1 MNVRLKY
8 DLHFNAG
15 VYYRG
20 NTILNNYSLRLW
32 MITNTELPEDQNT
45 AFERMKYFVYNHV
58 DNTMFIDRAEQEQ
71 CARFLQAGLSITTM
85 PGDPVDQLIGI
96 MLYHKLNAIME
107 QRMTIVETELSSAQ
121 GQAMTYLHSEGEN
134 TLGVE
139 PPAWWQNADLS
150 HSDFALPESEKV
162 VSMQSTTAWRELD
175 LAWSDLPPSTDHG
188 NIVVFA
194 DFKPNNETK

>member
-20 NTILNNYSLRLW
+20 DTILNNYSLRLW
-32 MITNTELPEDQNT
+32 MITNTELAEDQNT
-45 AFERMKYFVYNHV
+45 AFERIKYFVYNHV

-71 CARFLQAGLSITTM
+71 CAKFLQAGLSITTM

-107 QRMTIVETELSSAQ
+107 QRMTIVETELSSSQ

-139 PPAWWQNADLS
+139 PPSWWLSADLS
-150 HSDFALPESEKV
+150 HSDFALPESEKI
-162 VSMQSTTAWRELD
+162 VSMHTTAWRDLD
-175 LAWSDLPPSTDHG
+175 LAWSDSTTPTDHG

>member
-15 VYYRG
+15 VYYNG

-32 MITNTELPEDQNT
+32 MITNTELAEDQNT

-58 DNTMFIDRAEQEQ
+58 DNTMFIDRDEQEQ

-107 QRMTIVETELSSAQ
+107 QRMTVVETELSSSQ

-139 PPAWWQNADLS
+139 PPTWWISADLS

-162 VSMQSTTAWRELD
+162 VSMQTTTAWRDLD
-175 LAWSDLPPSTDHG
+175 LAWSDLPAPSDHG

>member
-15 VYYRG
+15 VYYNS

-32 MITNTELPEDQNT
+32 MITNTELAKDQNT
-45 AFERMKYFVYNHV
+45 AFERIKYFVYNHV
-58 DNTMFIDRAEQEQ
+58 DNTMFIDRGEQEQ
-71 CARFLQAGLSITTM
+71 CAKFLQAGLNITTM

-96 MLYHKLNAIME
+96 MLYHKLNAVME
-107 QRMTIVETELSSAQ
+107 QRMTIMETELSSAQ

-150 HSDFALPESEKV
+150 HSDFALPGSEKI
-162 VSMQSTTAWRELD
+162 VSMQTTTAWRDLD
-175 LAWSDLPPSTDHG
+175 LAWSDLSPSMEHG

-194 DFKPNNETK
+194 DFKPNNEAK

>member
-15 VYYRG
+15 VYYNS

-32 MITNTELPEDQNT
+32 MITNTELAEDQNT

-71 CARFLQAGLSITTM
+71 CAKFLQAGLSITTM

-107 QRMTIVETELSSAQ
+107 QRMTIVETELSSSQ

-139 PPAWWQNADLS
+139 APTWWLSADLA

-162 VSMQSTTAWRELD
+162 VSMQTTTAWRDLD
-175 LAWSDLPPSTDHG
+175 LAWSDLTTPTDHG

>member
-15 VYYRG
+15 VYYNG

-45 AFERMKYFVYNHV
+45 AFERMKFFVYNHV

-71 CARFLQAGLSITTM
+71 CAKFLQAGLSITTM

-139 PPAWWQNADLS
+139 PPGWWLSADLS

-162 VSMQSTTAWRELD
+162 VSMQTTTAWRDLD

-194 DFKPNNETK
+194 DFKPNNEAK

>member
-15 VYYRG
+15 VYYNS

-32 MITNTELPEDQNT
+32 MITNTELAEDQNT

-58 DNTMFIDRAEQEQ
+58 DNTMFIDRAEQAQ
-71 CARFLQAGLSITTM
+71 CAKFLQAGLSITTM

-96 MLYHKLNAIME
+96 MLYHKLNAVME
-107 QRMTIVETELSSAQ
+107 QRMTIVETELSSSQ

-139 PPAWWQNADLS
+139 PPSWWQSADLS
-150 HSDFALPESEKV
+150 HSDFALPESEKI
-162 VSMQSTTAWRELD
+162 VSMQTTTAWRDLD
-175 LAWSDLPPSTDHG
+175 LAWSDLSPSMDHG

-194 DFKPNNETK
+194 DFKPNNEAK

>member
-32 MITNTELPEDQNT
+32 MITNTELAEDQNT
-45 AFERMKYFVYNHV
+45 AFERIKYFVYNHV
-58 DNTMFIDRAEQEQ
+58 DNTMFIDRGEQEQ
-71 CARFLQAGLSITTM
+71 CAKFLQAGLSITTM

-107 QRMTIVETELSSAQ
+107 QRMNIVETELSSSQ

-139 PPAWWQNADLS
+139 APAWWLSTDLA

-162 VSMQSTTAWRELD
+162 VSMQTTTAWRDLD
-175 LAWSDLPPSTDHG
+175 LAWSELPPSMDHG

>member
-32 MITNTELPEDQNT
+32 MITNTELAEDQNT
-45 AFERMKYFVYNHV
+45 AFERMKYFVYNHM
-58 DNTMFIDRAEQEQ
+58 DNTMFIDRGEQEQ
-71 CARFLQAGLSITTM
+71 CAKFLQAGLSITTM

-139 PPAWWQNADLS
+139 APAWWLSADLA
-150 HSDFALPESEKV
+150 HGDFALPESEKV
-162 VSMQSTTAWRELD
+162 VSMQTTTAWRDLD
-175 LAWSDLPPSTDHG
+175 LAWSELPPSMDHG

>member
-15 VYYRG
+15 VYYNS

-32 MITNTELPEDQNT
+32 MITNTELAEDQNT
-45 AFERMKYFVYNHV
+45 AFERIKYFVYNHV

-71 CARFLQAGLSITTM
+71 CAKFLQAGLNITTM

-107 QRMTIVETELSSAQ
+107 QRMTIVETELSSSQ

-139 PPAWWQNADLS
+139 APAWWQNADLA

-162 VSMQSTTAWRELD
+162 VSMQTTMAWRDLD
-175 LAWSDLPPSTDHG
+175 LAWSELPPSMDHG

>member
-15 VYYRG
+15 VYYNS

-32 MITNTELPEDQNT
+32 MITNTELAADQNT

-71 CARFLQAGLSITTM
+71 CAKFLQAGLSITTM

-107 QRMTIVETELSSAQ
+107 QRMTIVETELSSSQ

-139 PPAWWQNADLS
+139 APAWWQNADLA

-162 VSMQSTTAWRELD
+162 VSMQTTMAWRDLD
-175 LAWSDLPPSTDHG
+175 LAWSELPPSMDHG

>member
-15 VYYRG
+15 VYYNS

-32 MITNTELPEDQNT
+32 MITNTELAEDQNT

-71 CARFLQAGLSITTM
+71 CAKFLQAGLNITTM

-96 MLYHKLNAIME
+96 MLLIRDSGKGEPGSCGNYDLFRSCVRILQPWFACTNA
-107 QRMTIVETELSSAQ
+107 
-121 GQAMTYLHSEGEN
+121 Y
-134 TLGVE
+134 
-139 PPAWWQNADLS
+139 
-150 HSDFALPESEKV
+150 K
-162 VSMQSTTAWRELD
+162 
-175 LAWSDLPPSTDHG
+175 
-188 NIVVFA
+188 
-194 DFKPNNETK
+194 

>member
-15 VYYRG
+15 VYYNS

-32 MITNTELPEDQNT
+32 MITNTELAEDQNT

-71 CARFLQAGLSITTM
+71 CAKFLQAGLNITTM

-107 QRMTIVETELSSAQ
+107 QRMTIVETELSSSQ
-121 GQAMTYLHSEGEN
+121 GQAMTYLHSEEEN

-139 PPAWWQNADLS
+139 APAWWQNADLA

-162 VSMQSTTAWRELD
+162 VSMQTTMAWRDLD
-175 LAWSDLPPSTDHG
+175 LAWSELPPSMDHG

>member
-15 VYYRG
+15 VYYNS

-32 MITNTELPEDQNT
+32 MITNTELAEDQNT

-71 CARFLQAGLSITTM
+71 CAKFLQAGLNITTM

-107 QRMTIVETELSSAQ
+107 QRMTIVETELSSSQ

-139 PPAWWQNADLS
+139 APAWWQNADLA

-162 VSMQSTTAWRELD
+162 VSMQTTMAWRDLD
-175 LAWSDLPPSTDHG
+175 LAWSELPPAIDHG

>member
-15 VYYRG
+15 VYYHG
-20 NTILNNYSLRLW
+20 HTILNNYSLRLW

-45 AFERMKYFVYNHV
+45 AFERMKFFVYNHV

-71 CARFLQAGLSITTM
+71 CAKFLQAGLSITTM

-139 PPAWWQNADLS
+139 PPGWWLSADLS

-162 VSMQSTTAWRELD
+162 VSMQTTTAWRDLD

-194 DFKPNNETK
+194 DFKPNNEAK

>member
-15 VYYRG
+15 VYYNS

-32 MITNTELPEDQNT
+32 MITNTELAEDQNT
-45 AFERMKYFVYNHV
+45 AFERMKYFVYNHM
-58 DNTMFIDRAEQEQ
+58 DNTMFIDRGEQEQ
-71 CARFLQAGLSITTM
+71 CAKFLQAGLSITTM

-107 QRMTIVETELSSAQ
+107 QRMNIVETELSSAQ

-139 PPAWWQNADLS
+139 APAWWLSADLA
-150 HSDFALPESEKV
+150 HGDFALPESEKV
-162 VSMQSTTAWRELD
+162 VSMQTTTAWRDLD
-175 LAWSDLPPSTDHG
+175 LAWSELPPSMDHG

>member
-20 NTILNNYSLRLW
+20 DTILNNYSLRLW
-32 MITNTELPEDQNT
+32 MITTTERAEDQNT

-71 CARFLQAGLSITTM
+71 CAKFLQAGLSITTM

-107 QRMTIVETELSSAQ
+107 QRMTIVETELSSSQ

-139 PPAWWQNADLS
+139 PPSWWLSADLS
-150 HSDFALPESEKV
+150 HSDFALPESEKI
-162 VSMQSTTAWRELD
+162 VSMHTTAWRDLD
-175 LAWSDLPPSTDHG
+175 LAWSDSTTPTDHG

>member
-15 VYYRG
+15 VYYNS

-32 MITNTELPEDQNT
+32 MITNTELAADQNT

-71 CARFLQAGLSITTM
+71 CAKFLQAGLSITTM

-107 QRMTIVETELSSAQ
+107 QRMTIVETELSSSQ

-139 PPAWWQNADLS
+139 APAWWQNADLA

-162 VSMQSTTAWRELD
+162 VSMQTTTAWRDLD
-175 LAWSDLPPSTDHG
+175 LAWSELPPAIDHG

>member
-15 VYYRG
+15 VYYNS

-32 MITNTELPEDQNT
+32 MITNTERAEDQNT

-71 CARFLQAGLSITTM
+71 CAKFLQAGLSITTM

-107 QRMTIVETELSSAQ
+107 QRMTIVETELSSSQ
-121 GQAMTYLHSEGEN
+121 GQAMTYLHSEEEN

-139 PPAWWQNADLS
+139 APAWWQNADLA
-150 HSDFALPESEKV
+150 HSDFALPESEIV
-162 VSMQSTTAWRELD
+162 VSMQTTTAWRDLD
-175 LAWSDLPPSTDHG
+175 LAWSELPPSMDHG

>member
-15 VYYRG
+15 VYYNS

-32 MITNTELPEDQNT
+32 MITNTELAADQNT

-71 CARFLQAGLSITTM
+71 CAKFLQAGLSITTM

-107 QRMTIVETELSSAQ
+107 QRMTIVETELSSSQ

-139 PPAWWQNADLS
+139 PPGWWLSADLS

-162 VSMQSTTAWRELD
+162 VSMQTTTAWRDLD

-194 DFKPNNETK
+194 DFKPNNEAK

>member
-15 VYYRG
+15 VYYNS

-32 MITNTELPEDQNT
+32 MITNTELAEDQNT
-45 AFERMKYFVYNHV
+45 AFERMKYFVYNHM
-58 DNTMFIDRAEQEQ
+58 DNTMFIDRGEQEQ
-71 CARFLQAGLSITTM
+71 CAKFLQAGLSITTM

-139 PPAWWQNADLS
+139 APAWWLSADLA
-150 HSDFALPESEKV
+150 HGDFALPESEKV
-162 VSMQSTTAWRELD
+162 VSMQTTTAWRDLD
-175 LAWSDLPPSTDHG
+175 LAWSELPPSMDHG

>member
-15 VYYRG
+15 VYYNG

-32 MITNTELPEDQNT
+32 MITNSDLAEDQNT

-58 DNTMFIDRAEQEQ
+58 DNTMFIDRDEQEQ
-71 CARFLQAGLSITTM
+71 CEKFLHAGLSITTM

-107 QRMTIVETELSSAQ
+107 QRMNIVETELSSSH

-139 PPAWWQNADLS
+139 LPSWWLSADLS
-150 HSDFALPESEKV
+150 HSDFVLTESEKI
-162 VSMQSTTAWRELD
+162 VSMQSTTAWRDLD
-175 LAWSDLPPSTDHG
+175 LAWEDLPASADHG

>member
-15 VYYRG
+15 VYYNS

-32 MITNTELPEDQNT
+32 MITNTELAADQNT

-71 CARFLQAGLSITTM
+71 CAKFLQAGLNITTM

-107 QRMTIVETELSSAQ
+107 QRMTIVETELSSSQ

-139 PPAWWQNADLS
+139 APAWWLSADLA

-162 VSMQSTTAWRELD
+162 VSMQTTMAWRDLD
-175 LAWSDLPPSTDHG
+175 LAWSELPPAIDHG

>member
-15 VYYRG
+15 VYYNS

-32 MITNTELPEDQNT
+32 MITNTELAEDQNT

-71 CARFLQAGLSITTM
+71 CSKFLQAGLSITTM

-107 QRMTIVETELSSAQ
+107 QRMTIVETELSSSQ
-121 GQAMTYLHSEGEN
+121 GQAMTYLHSEEEN

-139 PPAWWQNADLS
+139 APAWWQNADLA

-162 VSMQSTTAWRELD
+162 VSMQTTTAWRDLD
-175 LAWSDLPPSTDHG
+175 LAWSELPPSMDHG

>member
-15 VYYRG
+15 VYYNS

-32 MITNTELPEDQNT
+32 MITNTELAEDQNT

-58 DNTMFIDRAEQEQ
+58 DNTMFIDRAEHEQ
-71 CARFLQAGLSITTM
+71 CAKFLQAGLSITTM

-107 QRMTIVETELSSAQ
+107 QRMNIVETELSSSQ

-139 PPAWWQNADLS
+139 APTWWLSADLA
-150 HSDFALPESEKV
+150 HSDFALSESEKV
-162 VSMQSTTAWRELD
+162 VSMQTTTAWRDLD
-175 LAWSDLPPSTDHG
+175 LAWSDLPPSMDHG

>member
-15 VYYRG
+15 VYYNG

-32 MITNTELPEDQNT
+32 MITNSDVAEDQNT

-58 DNTMFIDRAEQEQ
+58 DNTMFIDRDEQEQ
-71 CARFLQAGLSITTM
+71 CEKFLHAGLSITTM

-107 QRMTIVETELSSAQ
+107 QRMNIVETELSSSH

-139 PPAWWQNADLS
+139 LPSWWLSADLA
-150 HSDFALPESEKV
+150 HSDFVLTESEKI
-162 VSMQSTTAWRELD
+162 VSMQSTTAWRDLD
-175 LAWSDLPPSTDHG
+175 LAWEDLPASADHG

>member
-32 MITNTELPEDQNT
+32 MITNTELAEDQNT

-58 DNTMFIDRAEQEQ
+58 DNTMFIDRGEREQ
-71 CARFLQAGLSITTM
+71 CAKLLQAGLSITTM

-96 MLYHKLNAIME
+96 MLYHKLNAVME
-107 QRMTIVETELSSAQ
+107 QRMTIVETELSSSQ

-139 PPAWWQNADLS
+139 APAWWQNADLA
-150 HSDFALPESEKV
+150 HSDFALPGSEKI
-162 VSMQSTTAWRELD
+162 VSMQNTTAWRDLD
-175 LAWSDLPPSTDHG
+175 LAWSDLPPSNEHG

-194 DFKPNNETK
+194 DFKPNNDTK

>member
-15 VYYRG
+15 VYYNS

-32 MITNTELPEDQNT
+32 MITNTELAADQNT

-71 CARFLQAGLSITTM
+71 CAKFLQAGLSITTM

-107 QRMTIVETELSSAQ
+107 QRMTIVETELSSSQ

-139 PPAWWQNADLS
+139 APAWWLSADLA

-162 VSMQSTTAWRELD
+162 VSMQTTTAWRDLD
-175 LAWSDLPPSTDHG
+175 LAWSELPPAIDHG

>member
-32 MITNTELPEDQNT
+32 MITNTELAEDQNT
-45 AFERMKYFVYNHV
+45 AFERIKYFVYNHV
-58 DNTMFIDRAEQEQ
+58 DNTMFIDRGEQEQ
-71 CARFLQAGLSITTM
+71 CAKFLQAGLSITTM

-107 QRMTIVETELSSAQ
+107 QRMNIVETELSSAQ

-139 PPAWWQNADLS
+139 APAWWLGADLS

-162 VSMQSTTAWRELD
+162 VSMQTTTAWRDLD
-175 LAWSDLPPSTDHG
+175 LAWSELPPSMDHG

>member
-15 VYYRG
+15 VYYNS

-32 MITNTELPEDQNT
+32 MITNTELAADQNT

-71 CARFLQAGLSITTM
+71 CAKFLQAGLSITTM

-107 QRMTIVETELSSAQ
+107 QRMTIVETELSSSQ
-121 GQAMTYLHSEGEN
+121 GQAITYLHSEGEN

-139 PPAWWQNADLS
+139 APAWWLSADLA
-150 HSDFALPESEKV
+150 HGDFTLPESEKV
-162 VSMQSTTAWRELD
+162 VSMQTTMAWRDLD
-175 LAWSDLPPSTDHG
+175 LAWSELPPSMDHG

>member
-32 MITNTELPEDQNT
+32 MITNTELAEDQNT

-71 CARFLQAGLSITTM
+71 CAKFLQAGLNITTM

-107 QRMTIVETELSSAQ
+107 QRMTIVETELSSSQ

-139 PPAWWQNADLS
+139 APAWWLSADLA

-162 VSMQSTTAWRELD
+162 VSMQTTTAWRDLD
-175 LAWSDLPPSTDHG
+175 LAWSELPPAMDHG

>member
-15 VYYRG
+15 VYYNS

-32 MITNTELPEDQNT
+32 MITNTELAEDQNT

-71 CARFLQAGLSITTM
+71 CAKFLQAGLSITTM

-107 QRMTIVETELSSAQ
+107 QRMTIVETELSSSQ
-121 GQAMTYLHSEGEN
+121 GQAMTYLHSEEEN

-139 PPAWWQNADLS
+139 APAWWQNADLA

-162 VSMQSTTAWRELD
+162 VSMQTTTAWRDLD
-175 LAWSDLPPSTDHG
+175 LAWSELPPSMDHG

>member
-15 VYYRG
+15 VYYNS

-32 MITNTELPEDQNT
+32 MITNTELAEDQNT

-71 CARFLQAGLSITTM
+71 CAKFLQAGLNITTM

-107 QRMTIVETELSSAQ
+107 QRMTIVETELSSSQ

-139 PPAWWQNADLS
+139 APAWWQNADLA

-162 VSMQSTTAWRELD
+162 VSMQTTMAWRDLD
-175 LAWSDLPPSTDHG
+175 LAWSELPPSMDHG

>member
-15 VYYRG
+15 VYYNS

-32 MITNTELPEDQNT
+32 MITNTELAEDQNT
-45 AFERMKYFVYNHV
+45 AFERMKYFVYNHM
-58 DNTMFIDRAEQEQ
+58 DNTMFIDRGEQEQ
-71 CARFLQAGLSITTM
+71 CAKFLQAGLSITTM

-139 PPAWWQNADLS
+139 APAWWLSADLA
-150 HSDFALPESEKV
+150 HGDFALPESEKV
-162 VSMQSTTAWRELD
+162 VSMQTTTAWRDLD
-175 LAWSDLPPSTDHG
+175 LAWSELPPSMDHG

-194 DFKPNNETK
+194 DFKPNNEAK

>member
-15 VYYRG
+15 VYYNS

-32 MITNTELPEDQNT
+32 MITNTELAADQNT

-71 CARFLQAGLSITTM
+71 CAKFLQAGLSITTM

-107 QRMTIVETELSSAQ
+107 QRMTIVETELSSSQ

-139 PPAWWQNADLS
+139 APAWWLSADLA

-162 VSMQSTTAWRELD
+162 VSMQTTMAWRDLD
-175 LAWSDLPPSTDHG
+175 LAWSELPPAIDHG

>member
-15 VYYRG
+15 VYYNG

-32 MITNTELPEDQNT
+32 MITNSDLAEDQNT

-58 DNTMFIDRAEQEQ
+58 DNTMFIDRDEQEQ
-71 CARFLQAGLSITTM
+71 CEKFLHAGLSITTM

-107 QRMTIVETELSSAQ
+107 QRMNIVETELSSSH

-139 PPAWWQNADLS
+139 LPSWWLSADLA
-150 HSDFALPESEKV
+150 HSDFVLTESEKI
-162 VSMQSTTAWRELD
+162 VSMQSTTAWRDLD
-175 LAWSDLPPSTDHG
+175 LAWEDLPASADHG

>member
-15 VYYRG
+15 VYYAS

-32 MITNTELPEDQNT
+32 MITNTELAEDQNT

-58 DNTMFIDRAEQEQ
+58 DNTMFIDGAEQEQ
-71 CARFLQAGLSITTM
+71 CEKFLQAGLSITTM

-107 QRMTIVETELSSAQ
+107 QRMTIVETELSSSQ

-139 PPAWWQNADLS
+139 APTWWLSADLA

-162 VSMQSTTAWRELD
+162 VSMQTTTAWRDLD
-175 LAWSDLPPSTDHG
+175 LAWSELPPSMDHG

-194 DFKPNNETK
+194 DFKPNNEAK

>member
-8 DLHFNAG
+8 NLHFNAG
-15 VYYRG
+15 VYYNS

-32 MITNTELPEDQNT
+32 MITNTELAEDQNT

-58 DNTMFIDRAEQEQ
+58 DNTIFVNGAEQEQ
-71 CARFLQAGLSITTM
+71 CAKFLQAGLSITTM

-96 MLYHKLNAIME
+96 MLYHKLNSVMD
-107 QRMTIVETELSSAQ
+107 QRMTIVETELSSSQ
-121 GQAMTYLHSEGEN
+121 GQDMTYLHSEEEN

-139 PPAWWQNADLS
+139 APTWWRNADLS
-150 HSDFALPESEKV
+150 HSDFVLPESRKV
-162 VSMQSTTAWRELD
+162 VSMQTTTAWRDLD

>member
-15 VYYRG
+15 VYYNS

-32 MITNTELPEDQNT
+32 MITNTELAEDQNT

-58 DNTMFIDRAEQEQ
+58 DNTMFIDRAKQEQ
-71 CARFLQAGLSITTM
+71 CAKFLQAGLSITTM

-139 PPAWWQNADLS
+139 APAWWHSADLA

-162 VSMQSTTAWRELD
+162 VSMQTTMAWRDLD
-175 LAWSDLPPSTDHG
+175 LAWSELPPSMDHG

>member
-15 VYYRG
+15 VYYNS

-32 MITNTELPEDQNT
+32 MITNTELAEDQNT

-71 CARFLQAGLSITTM
+71 CAKFLQAGLSITTM

-107 QRMTIVETELSSAQ
+107 QRMTIVETELSSSQ

-139 PPAWWQNADLS
+139 APAWWQSADLA

-162 VSMQSTTAWRELD
+162 VSMQTTMAWRDLD
-175 LAWSDLPPSTDHG
+175 LAWSELPPAIDHG

>member
-15 VYYRG
+15 VYYNS

-32 MITNTELPEDQNT
+32 MITNTELAEDQNT
-45 AFERMKYFVYNHV
+45 AFERMKYFVYNHM
-58 DNTMFIDRAEQEQ
+58 DNTMFIDRGEQEQ
-71 CARFLQAGLSITTM
+71 CAKFLQAGLSITTM

-139 PPAWWQNADLS
+139 APAWWLSADLA
-150 HSDFALPESEKV
+150 HGDFALPESEKV
-162 VSMQSTTAWRELD
+162 VSMQTTTAWRDLD
-175 LAWSDLPPSTDHG
+175 LAWSDLPPSMEHG